1 LLFCFF
7 VFCETPG
14 ANAGLYKGKTYYV
27 SLSGENTASGTQ
39 KSPWRS
45 IQHAAD
51 VVSHGDR
58 IFILSGT
65 YNEHVK
71 IHISGKENFPII
83 FSAVPGEKVT
93 VKSLEISKGVSHVNI
108 VNFKVE
114 GFKFWGVSLEGSNH
128 HVQLSGLTVKG
139 GEAGVHF
146 TSGDSGSSPQ
156 HGPVSDI
163 IVENT
168 LVQNSQYTA
177 IDCTPGP
184 CDRMIFRQLEVTGA
198 GGRGENNWGADGLA
212 IERGQHI
219 IVENCYIH
227 DNSGDGI
234 DLNSRDITGNVSG
247 VVVKRNQVVR
257 NHRNGIK
264 LWAGGRMEHN
274 IIWGQG
280 DTAVVLG
287 DWPGEY
293 KVINNTIA
301 FNMWDP
307 KYSDRNYALLAAYP
321 NDENGVSAN
330 MQLTLRNN
338 IFAFNTSEAVGG
350 STGIY
355 LGKGVRLVS
364 EGNNLYWSQVDNEI
378 LAEFVAAE
386 REFSRAQVADGTWAT
401 VTGQGKGDITADPLF
416 IAGWPKVDVR
426 LRSDSPANVINVGA
440 SPEVLSAGLKK
451 GEIKKY

>member
-1 LLFCFF
+1 MMLSAFPFF
-7 VFCETPG
+7 SNTTGGEMT
-14 ANAGLYKGKTYYV
+14 LHKGNIYYV
-27 SLSGENTASGTQ
+27 SFTGKDKASGR
-39 KSPWRS
+39 KENPWRS
-45 IQHAAD
+45 IQNAANS
-51 VVSHGDR
+51 VFPGDKVL
-58 IFILSGT
+58 IFSGV
-65 YNEHVK
+65 YNEQV
-71 IHISGKENFPII
+71 IIGASGKEHTPIL

-93 VKSLEISKGVSHVNI
+93 VKSLEIAKGVSHVNI
-108 VNFKVE
+108 ANLEVE

-128 HVQLSGLTVKG
+128 HIQLSGLTVKG
-139 GEAGVHF
+139 GEAGLHF

-156 HGPVSDI
+156 HGPVSDV

-168 LVQNSQYTA
+168 FVQNSQYTA

-198 GGRGENNWGADGLA
+198 GGAAENNWGADGLA

-219 IVENCYIH
+219 LVENCYIH

-234 DLNSRDITGNVSG
+234 DLNSRDTAGNVSE
-247 VVVKRNQVVR
+247 VVVRHNHVIR

-274 IIWGQG
+274 IICGQG
-280 DTAVVLG
+280 DAAVILG
-287 DWPGEY
+287 DWPGKYE
-293 KVINNTIA
+293 VVNNTIA
-301 FNMWDP
+301 FNMWDQ
-307 KYSDRNYALLAAYP
+307 KYSDRNYALVAAYP
-321 NDENGVSAN
+321 NDETGVSAN

-338 IFAFNTSEAVGG
+338 IFAFNACEAVGG

-364 EGNNLYWSQVDNEI
+364 EGNNLYWSQDENEI

-386 REFSRAQVADGTWAT
+386 REFSRAQIADGSWAT
-401 VTGQGKGDITADPLF
+401 ATGQGRSDITANPLF

-426 LRSDSPANVINVGA
+426 LRSDSPANVINAGA
-440 SPEVLSAGLKK
+440 SPDTLSAGLKK
-451 GEIKKY
+451 E